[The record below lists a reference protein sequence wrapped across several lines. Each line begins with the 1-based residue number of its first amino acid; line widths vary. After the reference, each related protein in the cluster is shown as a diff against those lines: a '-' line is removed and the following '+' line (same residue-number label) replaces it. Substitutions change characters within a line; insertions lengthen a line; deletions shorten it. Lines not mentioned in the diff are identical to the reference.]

1 MNTERLTVK
10 FHSRTVGRL
19 SLTPDNRL
27 CAFEYD
33 AGWLFDGF
41 SISPLELP
49 LREGLFI
56 AKPRPFYGNF
66 GVFEDSL
73 PDGYGRYLLHKAL
86 MKQGIDD
93 GSLSSLDRLSIVGS
107 GGMGAL
113 EYYPETRIRM
123 DESLMDF
130 DELQRKALKVLGEPT
145 HEASAETQARLG
157 YALQEGGRQ
166 SQQDDDASLLLYN
179 SGNSGGC
186 RPKAIFEDNEGHW
199 IVKFRHTYDP
209 HDMGIQEYRYNEAAR
224 RCGIDVPDFKLVN
237 GKYFATR
244 RFDISPGGERIH
256 VATAGGLLGV
266 SISEPV
272 LDYANLLALTGYITQ
287 NKDDV
292 EEMFRR
298 MVFNYLADNKDDH
311 CKNFSFRVIRDGK
324 GKWTWRLAPAYDLTH
339 CTEGYNGEHATSVNS
354 TSRPTFEDFLAV
366 GMKTKISPAR
376 CRELYEQVRDFALNL
391 E

>member
-1 MNTERLTVK
+1 MKTERLTVK
-10 FHSRTVGRL
+10 YQSRTVGRL
-19 SLTPDNRL
+19 SLTHDNRL

-33 AGWLFDGF
+33 SGWLADGF

-86 MKQGIDD
+86 MRQGIND
-93 GSLSSLDRLSIVGS
+93 GNLSSLDRLSIVGS

-113 EYYPETRIRM
+113 EYYPETRIST
-123 DESLMDF
+123 DENYTDF
-130 DELQRKALKVLGEPT
+130 DKLQQKALEVLDE
-145 HEASAETQARLG
+145 R
-157 YALQEGGRQ
+157 
-166 SQQDDDASLLLYN
+166 QDDDASLLLYN

-186 RPKAIFEDNEGHW
+186 RPKAIFEDDEGHW
-199 IVKFRHTYDP
+199 IVKFRHTFDP
-209 HDMGIQEYRYNEAAR
+209 HDMGIQEYKYNEAAR
-224 RCGIDVPDFKLVN
+224 RCGINVPDFKLVN
-237 GKYFATR
+237 GKYFTTR
-244 RFDISPGGERIH
+244 RFDISPDGERIH

-272 LDYANLLALTGYITQ
+272 LDYTNLLALTGYITQ
-287 NKDDV
+287 NKDD
-292 EEMFRR
+292 
-298 MVFNYLADNKDDH
+298 H
-311 CKNFSFRVIRDGK
+311 CKNFSFMVIRNDK
-324 GKWTWRLAPAYDLTH
+324 GKWIWRLAPAYDLTH

-354 TSRPTFEDFLAV
+354 TSSPSYDDFLAV
-366 GMKTKISPAR
+366 GTKAKIPPAR
-376 CRELYEQVRDFALNL
+376 CRELYEQVRDNLNDI